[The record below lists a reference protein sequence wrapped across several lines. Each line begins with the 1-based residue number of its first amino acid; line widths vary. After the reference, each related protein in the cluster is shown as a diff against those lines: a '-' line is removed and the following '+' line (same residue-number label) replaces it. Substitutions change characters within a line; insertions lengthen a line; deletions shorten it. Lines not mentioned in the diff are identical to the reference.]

1 MRLPL
6 WAAGWGVECLMLAK
20 RTLTAA
26 LGLVLIAMSTSA
38 PERAKAFVASELW
51 VAQSGTANAPGTSCN
66 NPGYVGL
73 TDVAI
78 QAAVTDAAG
87 NAVIHICNGTYN
99 FSNAVSLSVD
109 LTLQGENRSGVVL
122 DADSLT
128 RFFAIAQNKQV
139 NLSSM
144 TMREG
149 SATQG
154 GAIFADY
161 GSVVSIADIKIMNCG
176 SLGSGKYGGAIY
188 SFGNVNIDQS
198 QFNNNYAEDGGAF
211 NINGVLTLSN
221 SQFSNNGALR
231 YGGAAN
237 VGSAVVTSSQFT
249 TNSSG
254 YGGAINGASVAVS
267 TSSFTSNTASSYGG
281 AIYAGTATV
290 ASSSFT
296 SNSAEFGGAVRATE
310 VTATASTFTS
320 NSATGNGGG
329 ISVNTSAA
337 VTGSTFANN
346 NAPYGGAISA
356 LAVTATSSGFTGNS
370 ATNGGAI
377 YTYGATITDSTFTG
391 NHASLGGAIRTEQG
405 ATITSSTFTNNSALE
420 TGGAISAGGVVN
432 AIGGSFTR
440 NSAGGSGAVA
450 YAGGGGTVCGETQ
463 GAPGTWESCALPT
476 TDRDDT
482 FLPKMLL
489 IIAGVT
495 ATAGIGLRV
504 RGAKRA

>member
-1 MRLPL
+1 
-6 WAAGWGVECLMLAK
+6 MLAK

-26 LGLVLIAMSTSA
+26 VGLVLIAMSISA

-78 QAAVTDAAG
+78 QAAVTDAAV

-99 FSNAVSLSVD
+99 FSNSVSLSLN
-109 LTLQGENRSGVVL
+109 LTIQGENRSGVVL

-128 RFFAIAQNKQV
+128 RFFAIAQNKQI

-176 SLGSGKYGGAIY
+176 SLGYGRYGGAIY

-211 NINGVLTLSN
+211 NINGLLTLSN
-221 SQFSNNGALR
+221 SQFSSNGALR

-254 YGGAINGASVAVS
+254 YGGAINGASVTVGTS
-267 TSSFTSNTASSYGG
+267 TFTSNTASSYGG
-281 AIYAGTATV
+281 AIQADTATV
-290 ASSSFT
+290 VASTFT
-296 SNSAEFGGAVRATE
+296 GNFAPFGGAVRAAE
-310 VTATASTFTS
+310 VTATTSTFTS
-320 NSATGNGGG
+320 NHATGNGGG
-329 ISVNTSAA
+329 ISANTSAA
-337 VTGSTFANN
+337 VTGSTFASN

-356 LAVTATSSGFTGNS
+356 LAVTATTSNFTGNT
-370 ATNGGAI
+370 ATYGGAM
-377 YTYGATITDSTFTG
+377 YTSGATVTDSTFTG
-391 NHASLGGAIRTEQG
+391 NQANVGGAIRTEQG
-405 ATITSSTFTNNSALE
+405 AAITNSAFTSNSVLE

-432 AIGGSFTR
+432 AIGGTFSR
-440 NSAGGSGAVA
+440 NSAPQRGAVA
-450 YAGGGGTVCGETQ
+450 YAEGGGTVCGDTQ
-463 GAPGTWESCALPT
+463 GAPGTWESCALPPTNRDGSLWT
-476 TDRDDT
+476 TA
-482 FLPKMLL
+482 LMIMAVLC
-489 IIAGVT
+489 A
-495 ATAGIGLRV
+495 AASIGLLA
-504 RGAKRA
+504 RGAKGA